1 MMITMLGMT
10 LIFIIIIIKSIY
22 LFVCLFIVVVNI
34 IALL

>member
-1 MMITMLGMT
+1 MLGMT